1 MIILDTNIISELM
14 KGVQADKNVYN
25 WTANKEIKLLYTTT
39 ISQAEILLGIAILPE
54 GKRKKELNKLAHL
67 MFSEDFNNSIL
78 SFDEKSA
85 IAFAQIVSN
94 RRKKGQPISQADAQ
108 IGAITYTNKGI
119 LATRNVKDFINCN
132 IEIINPFEN

>member
-14 KGVQADKNVYN
+14 KGDRTDKNVYN
-25 WTANKEIKLLYTTT
+25 WIANQEIKSLYTTT

-54 GKRKKELNKLAHL
+54 GKRQTKLNELAHL
-67 MFSEDFNNSIL
+67 MFIEDFNNRIL

-108 IGAITYTNKGI
+108 IAAITYTNHGI
-119 LATRNVKDFINCN
+119 LATRNVKDFISCN
-132 IEIINPFEN
+132 IEIVNPFDN